1 MRSIP
6 PPHLSTHGTNM
17 LNRLS
22 VGTKLGAAFAL
33 VLVLMIGVG
42 TFSILQLGR
51 VAATGTDMA
60 SNWMPAMKAS
70 LQMAQSATRF
80 RTREYRITIEDQVGR
95 EAVLAKMA
103 DNLAEYAKFEAV
115 YEKLLTGPEE
125 KALFEKAK

>member
-1 MRSIP
+1 MSIP
-6 PPHLSTHGTNM
+6 PPHFTINGAKM

-33 VLVLMIGVG
+33 VLILMLGVG

-70 LQMAQSATRF
+70 LQMAQTATRF
-80 RTREYRITIEDQVGR
+80 RTREYRITIEEPAARDG
-95 EAVLAKMA
+95 VLAKMA
-103 DNLAEYAKFEAV
+103 DNLAEYARYEAA
-115 YEKLLTGPEE
+115 YEKLITGPEE
-125 KALFEKAK
+125 